1 MDQEKQQAF
10 VQMVRSRGGDTGEV
24 AVTVDE
30 FFDGNDDTESIAVHA
45 VHKPSLSTIR
55 RVLDG
60 LRAHPAVHDVY
71 LEVEQLKFPRYP
83 DGSWPYANSVG
94 VVAKLEGRQLDELAV
109 EAAPDPA
116 SEVDGDTV
124 FPGHEVPPGYRHF
137 EMGWD

>member
-1 MDQEKQQAF
+1 MDQDKQHAF
-10 VQMVRSRGGDTGEV
+10 VQMVRSRGGDTGQV

-30 FFDGNDDTESIAVHA
+30 FFDGNDDTQSIAAHA
-45 VHKPSLSTIR
+45 THQPSLTTIR
-55 RVLDG
+55 RVLEG

-71 LEVEQLKFPRYP
+71 LEVEQLKFPQYP
-83 DGSWPYANSVG
+83 DGSWPYANNVA
-94 VVAKLEGRQLDELAV
+94 VVARLGAHELDELAV

-116 SEVDGDTV
+116 NEVDAEAI